1 MFKRAVPL
9 VAIAAGFAAGRWVGL
24 SAWLSINDGLLAF
37 FGLLAAALF
46 QVIPITANFLQSD
59 ELTPEEA
66 RHLSSALERQQK
78 FWIGMLG
85 ATVTAFALVVS
96 ASLAKNRM
104 VWDVPVAGT
113 TDFSPLASF
122 LIGAS
127 LSFLLLRMVSVLN
140 GVLSLQRLRSTLV
153 VSAAKRRAAAK
164 AEQIQQQLAPTG
176 NIVPADYGS
185 IQPPPQAH

>member
-9 VAIAAGFAAGRWVGL
+9 VAIVAGLAAGRWIGL
-24 SAWLSINDGLLAF
+24 PAWLSINDGLLAF

-46 QVIPITANFLQSD
+46 QVIPITANFLQAD
-59 ELTPEEA
+59 ELTLEEA
-66 RHLSSALERQQK
+66 RHLCTALERQQK

-85 ATVTAFALVVS
+85 ATVTTFAFVVA

-104 VWDVPVAGT
+104 VWDLPKVGA
-113 TDFSPLASF
+113 TDFSPFASF

-127 LSFLLLRMVSVLN
+127 LCFLLLRMISVLD
-140 GVLSLQRLRSTLV
+140 GVLSLQRLRSALV
-153 VSAAKRRAAAK
+153 LSAAKRRAVVK
-164 AEQIQQQLAPTG
+164 AEQVQQQHNLSG

-185 IQPPPQAH
+185 IQQPPQAH